1 MRHELRGRKEGSRGT
16 WGRRSR
22 GRNMSTKERMT
33 DSRAIKGH
41 QVTNDSKCQGD
52 KFGLW
57 WNCLLNTCVHT
68 CKSGCSWLWSEKVL
82 ILLLLPFGKDFFF
95 LCVCLLCPHVFCVS
109 HACSACTGHK
119 RAWNRNCRQLWA
131 ALYFQGTD
139 PESSMRA
146 TMLSTSELTLHPD
159 KVLLLVAKVMQRLG
173 TREESDWWVWPQMG
187 HLCHHLQSSEAAWK
201 GKQAEHE
208 GKRKGRSVDEQ
219 SSRCWKTWRLHGW
232 IRSNCG

>member
-22 GRNMSTKERMT
+22 GRNMSTKEGMT

-41 QVTNDSKCQGD
+41 PVTNDSKCQGD

-95 LCVCLLCPHVFCVS
+95 FMCMSALPTCILCITRMQCLHRSQEGLERELQTVVSRPVFS
-109 HACSACTGHK
+109 GNWPWIFYESNNALNFWANSPSWQGSSFSGKGDAET
-119 RAWNRNCRQLWA
+119 WN
-131 ALYFQGTD
+131 
-139 PESSMRA
+139 
-146 TMLSTSELTLHPD
+146 
-159 KVLLLVAKVMQRLG
+159 
-173 TREESDWWVWPQMG
+173 
-187 HLCHHLQSSEAAWK
+187 
-201 GKQAEHE
+201 
-208 GKRKGRSVDEQ
+208 
-219 SSRCWKTWRLHGW
+219 
-232 IRSNCG
+232 